1 MGILNARK
9 VIKECEDKFFKI
21 FNRKYS
27 GLIETY
33 KTEDADFVIVTLGT
47 ISGLVKEVVD
57 DLRDKGQ
64 KVGLLR
70 IRYLRPFPNEEI
82 VEALK
87 NVKAIGVLEKIFPL
101 VMKALCIPMLIQL
114 YTKQNLM
121 WFHQII

>member
-1 MGILNARK
+1 MR
-9 VIKECEDKFFKI
+9 
-21 FNRKYS
+21 
-27 GLIETY
+27 LIRQ
-33 KTEDADFVIVTLGT
+33 KDADFVIVTLGT

-101 VMKALCIPMLIQL
+101 VMKALCIPM
-114 YTKQNLM
+114 
-121 WFHQII
+121 